1 MKTSIVVALLF
12 ASLLSRSRSAI
23 ASEAD
28 VCATAAEDAQSFRD
42 KGKLKEARE
51 GFARCA
57 RDTCPKIVA
66 KDCAPWLDETE
77 KRLPSL
83 VFRVHDEKGGDLAD
97 VVVTANGAPLV
108 SRLDGSA
115 VVMNPGEV
123 TLRFES
129 SSRPSVERVV
139 VIAEGEKARVVDVI
153 MPKAGT
159 HSVAAPAPKPPAE
172 TSPPRSVALKVTPW
186 VFVGVSAASL
196 ATFGVLQGVARSELS
211 TVQSGCGK
219 TKTCSEAD
227 LGPIRTKFVVSG
239 VALGLSIASLAVASG
254 IWIFSPK
261 DHSVPRVSIAP
272 GPLGGFA
279 TATWAL
285 DL

>member
-1 MKTSIVVALLF
+1 MKTRLAIPLLF
-12 ASLLSRSRSAI
+12 ASLLSLSRSAT

-28 VCATAAEDAQSFRD
+28 QCATAAEDAQSLRD

-57 RDTCPKIVA
+57 RDTCPKIVQ
-66 KDCAPWLDETE
+66 KDCAPWLDETD

-83 VFRVHDEKGGDLAD
+83 VFRVHDEAGGDLAD

-108 SRLDGSA
+108 SRIDGSA

-123 TLRFES
+123 KLRFES
-129 SSRPSVERVV
+129 SSRPAVERAL

-153 MPKAGT
+153 MPKAGS
-159 HSVAAPAPKPPAE
+159 HAVAAPPPKPLAE
-172 TSPPRSVALKVTPW
+172 TSAPRSTALKVTPW

-219 TKTCSEAD
+219 TKTCSDAE
-227 LGPIRTKFVVSG
+227 LSPIRTKFIGSG

-261 DHSVPRVSIAP
+261 DTSAPRVSIAP

-279 TATWAL
+279 SATWAL